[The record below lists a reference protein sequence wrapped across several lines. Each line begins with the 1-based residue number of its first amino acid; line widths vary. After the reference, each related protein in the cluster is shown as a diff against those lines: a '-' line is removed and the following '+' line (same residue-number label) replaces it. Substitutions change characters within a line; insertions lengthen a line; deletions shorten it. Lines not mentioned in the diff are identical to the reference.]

1 MLGKLQ
7 PDFFPA
13 LFGPQGNEALD
24 ADTVHRQFAALA
36 ARIGHSS
43 GRELKPEEVAAGF
56 LQVAVDN
63 MANAIKKVSVARGY
77 NVTQYTLQCFG
88 GAAGQHACLIADA
101 VGMAHIYIPRHA
113 GVLSAYGLGLADVTT
128 IVSRT
133 IELPLGA
140 ASRPLLEAAF
150 GELAAQ
156 ARARLAA
163 EGFEAAQISCQRRVH
178 ARYEGTDTALL
189 VDDGTEVEIQSR
201 FESAYRRRYS
211 FLIDNKPLVINAV
224 SIAEQ
229 RGLRLANTAY
239 SVNSK
244 ERLDFSC
251 ALFHQHGSLIANAP
265 HMPVHLGSMGE
276 SVRTVIRENT
286 ALRGRPIRP
295 GDVYMLNAPYNGGTH
310 LPDITV
316 ITPVFDPDGARVLFY
331 VGSRGHHADVG
342 GLTPGSIPSETT
354 RGEE

>member
-1 MLGKLQ
+1 
-7 PDFFPA
+7 
-13 LFGPQGNEALD
+13 
-24 ADTVHRQFAALA
+24 
-36 ARIGHSS
+36 
-43 GRELKPEEVAAGF
+43 
-56 LQVAVDN
+56 

-113 GVLSAYGLGLADVTT
+113 GVLSAYGLGLADVTK

-150 GELAAQ
+150 GELTAQ

-163 EGFEAAQISCQRRVH
+163 GGSEAAQISCQPRVH

-211 FLIDNKPLVINAV
+211 FLTDNKPLVIEPLAIEALCASGEPPGKAV
-224 SIAEQ
+224 AAVARNGAPAALARRRVYLAERWQ
-229 RGLRLANTAY
+229 
-239 SVNSK
+239 
-244 ERLDFSC
+244 D
-251 ALFHQHGSLIANAP
+251 I
-265 HMPVHLGSMGE
+265 PVH
-276 SVRTVIRENT
+276 RRE
-286 ALRGRPIRP
+286 ALAP
-295 GDVYMLNAPYNGGTH
+295 GDTIDGPALVAEPHAT
-310 LPDITV
+310 TV
-316 ITPVFDPDGARVLFY
+316 VEP
-331 VGSRGHHADVG
+331 
-342 GLTPGSIPSETT
+342 
-354 RGEE
+354 